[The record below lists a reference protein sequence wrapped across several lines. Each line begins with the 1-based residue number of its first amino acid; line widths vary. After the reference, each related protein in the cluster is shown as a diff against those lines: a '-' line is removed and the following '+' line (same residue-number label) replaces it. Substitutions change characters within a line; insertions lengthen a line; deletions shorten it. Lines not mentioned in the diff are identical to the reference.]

1 MLIKAFLS
9 KPHGG
14 ALLHAGCLDA
24 SAVESILEE
33 AFDAG
38 DGAQLALTVV
48 GKVDEAELASV
59 ETQLGRLRDHGV
71 QVRISRIS
79 DTGRPLLRGN
89 SVIPFTPR

>member
-14 ALLHAGCLDA
+14 ALLHAGCLDS
-24 SAVESILEE
+24 SAVESILQE

-48 GKVDEAELASV
+48 GEINDAEFAGV
-59 ETQLGRLRDHGV
+59 ETRLGRLRDHGV
-71 QVRISRIS
+71 QVRISRIP
-79 DTGRPLLRGN
+79 DAGRPLPRGQA
-89 SVIPFTPR
+89 